1 MVKMVRKSEA
11 EQRDYNP
18 NDDSPYHPL
27 VDRALDTMD
36 GDLKE
41 LKKDREDMDGAR
53 EEMSESKA
61 RALSHMNDAISLQRE
76 LVRADSLAKGQE
88 RVLGRLESEQGKLQT
103 THDSLYGKLDA
114 IMSPKL
120 SKAKQRLEKE
130 NAAVDQ
136 AKTDEAKW
144 DGKAKQYR
152 ATALEALKVKKEALK
167 ALKEADTELAQARKN
182 RETAEIEYRKAK
194 TGVNG
199 KVEAF
204 RFADT
209 ELRAAVSKRADR
221 EAAVKDAS
229 AAADELQGIFD
240 AEVKRIDEALEV
252 GKKRFNMRIQR
263 TNAIIAEANHAEQ
276 ELKTRFSQWQESQR
290 ERAEEAAT
298 TEEKY
303 KDELKGYDDKR
314 ETIFEDA
321 QSKAAKKAESV
332 SDWAD
337 DDWAWAHHGSD
348 AAEIGAQPVEL
359 DGMGAGPAPGPAEA
373 ASPAAA
379 W

>member
-1 MVKMVRKSEA
+1 MVTKTEA
-11 EQRDYNP
+11 SQADVNP
-18 NDDSPYHPL
+18 NDGSPYHPL

-36 GDLKE
+36 GE
-41 LKKDREDMDGAR
+41 LKVLKQEREDMDSAR
-53 EEMSESKA
+53 EEMSENKA
-61 RALSHMNDAISLQRE
+61 RALSHMNDAIGLQRE

-88 RVLGRLESEQGKLQT
+88 RVLQRLESESGKLQS

-120 SKAKQRLEKE
+120 SKAHQRVEKE
-130 NAAVDQ
+130 NAGVQ
-136 AKTDEAKW
+136 EAAAEQTKW

-152 ATALEALKVKKEALK
+152 SIALEALKKKKEALK
-167 ALKEADTELAQARKN
+167 ALKEADKELAEARKN
-182 RETAEIEYRKAK
+182 REKAEIDYRKAK

-221 EAAVKDAS
+221 EAAAKDAS

-252 GKKRFNMRIQR
+252 GKKRFSMRIQR
-263 TNAIIAEANHAEQ
+263 TNAIIAEAQHAEQ
-276 ELKTRFSQWQESQR
+276 ELKVRFTQWQEAQR
-290 ERAEEAAT
+290 ERATEAADS
-298 TEEKY
+298 EKKY
-303 KDELKGYDDKR
+303 KDELQGYDTQR
-314 ETIFEDA
+314 QTIFDSA
-321 QSKAAKKAESV
+321 QEKAAQKAEAINEWS
-332 SDWAD
+332 D

-348 AAEIGAQPVEL
+348 AAEIGAQPIEL
-359 DGMGAGPAPGPAEA
+359 DGTGASPSPASAEPAAPAPAEM
-373 ASPAAA
+373 
-379 W
+379 

>member
-1 MVKMVRKSEA
+1 
-11 EQRDYNP
+11 
-18 NDDSPYHPL
+18 
-27 VDRALDTMD
+27 MD
-36 GDLKE
+36 GDLKV
-41 LKKDREDMDGAR
+41 LKEERQDMDNAR
-53 EEMSESKA
+53 EEMSETKA
-61 RALSHMNDAISLQRE
+61 RALSHMNDAIGIQRE
-76 LVRADSLAKGQE
+76 MVRADSLAKGQE
-88 RVLGRLESEQGKLQT
+88 RVLKRLESEQGKLQS

-120 SKAKQRLEKE
+120 TKAHQRLEKE
-130 NAAVDQ
+130 NAAVQ
-136 AKTDEAKW
+136 EAVAQQTKW

-152 ATALEALKVKKEALK
+152 GIALEALKKKKEALK
-167 ALKEADTELAQARKN
+167 ALREADKELAEARKK
-182 RETAEIEYRKAK
+182 RETADIEYRKAK

-221 EAAVKDAS
+221 DAAVKDAT

-252 GKKRFNMRIQR
+252 GKKRFSMRIQR
-263 TNAIIAEANHAEQ
+263 TNAIIAEATHAEE
-276 ELKTRFSQWQESQR
+276 ELKVRFTQWQESQR
-290 ERAEEAAT
+290 ERAEEAASS
-298 TEEKY
+298 EEKY
-303 KDELKGYDDKR
+303 KNELKGYDDKR
-314 ETIFEDA
+314 QTIFDNANE
-321 QSKAAKKAESV
+321 KAAVKAEQINE
-332 SDWAD
+332 WAD

-359 DGMGAGPAPGPAEA
+359 DGMVGAPAPGPAEA

-379 W
+379 DGGF

>member
-1 MVKMVRKSEA
+1 
-11 EQRDYNP
+11 
-18 NDDSPYHPL
+18 
-27 VDRALDTMD
+27 MD
-36 GDLKE
+36 GDLKV
-41 LKKDREDMDGAR
+41 LKQERNDMDEAR

-61 RALSHMNDAISLQRE
+61 RALSHMNDAIGLQRE
-76 LVRADSLAKGQE
+76 LVRADSLAKGQQ
-88 RVLGRLESEQGKLQT
+88 RVLKKLETEQGKLQS

-114 IMSPKL
+114 IMAPKL
-120 SKAKQRLEKE
+120 AKAKQRLEKE
-130 NAAVDQ
+130 NEAVQASVADQ
-136 AKTDEAKW
+136 EKW

-152 ATALEALKVKKEALK
+152 QVALEALKKKKEALK
-167 ALKEADTELAQARKN
+167 ALKEADMELANARKN
-182 RETAEIEYRKAK
+182 REKAEIEYRKAK

-221 EAAVKDAS
+221 EIAVKDAS

-263 TNAIIAEANHAEQ
+263 TNAIIAEAQHAEQ
-276 ELKTRFSQWQESQR
+276 ELKTRFTQWQGAQR
-290 ERAEEAAT
+290 ERAEEAAAN
-298 TEEKY
+298 EEKY
-303 KDELKGYDDKR
+303 QAELKGYDDQR
-314 ETIFEDA
+314 QTIFDTA
-321 QSKAAKKAESV
+321 QEKAAHKAEAI

-348 AAEIGAQPVEL
+348 AEEIGAQPIEL
-359 DGMGAGPAPGPAEA
+359 EEGGGPAPGPAAA
-373 ASPAAA
+373 ASPAPAA